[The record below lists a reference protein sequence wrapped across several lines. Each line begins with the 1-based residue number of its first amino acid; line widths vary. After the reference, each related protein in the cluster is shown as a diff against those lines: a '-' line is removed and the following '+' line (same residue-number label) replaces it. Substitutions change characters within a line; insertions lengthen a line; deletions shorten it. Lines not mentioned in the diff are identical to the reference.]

1 MLTLLSHYDFYLTC
15 SRFEGCPKSVL
26 EAMSCG
32 LCVLAYDSPGI
43 NDISS
48 IKAMAYTRPNPSIV
62 SQQIRE
68 FINDKPLIDRIKKNA
83 TQTIIEDFS
92 AKSVFHKYELEFN
105 D

>member
-1 MLTLLSHYDFYLTC
+1 MPTLLSHYDFYLTC

-43 NDISS
+43 NDIVINKSNGLLL
-48 IKAMAYTRPNPSIV
+48 RPNPSIA

-92 AKSVFHKYELEFN
+92 AKSVFHKYELFN